1 MRGLRRGLAL
11 LLLLALVL
19 PAWGTEEEIWDSVD
33 TTELERQ
40 AEDDLEIDLTPDISL
55 DDGLS
60 QLGMTALEQLGSI
73 VTRATRSGGLILVI
87 ALFCALVQA
96 LCEGGG
102 QTAGLSRLVGA
113 LAVTSVAVGDVSSLM
128 GLGRDTILKLTEF
141 TRVLI
146 PAMTTAAAASGSVTG
161 AAARQMVTLFFSN
174 LLLTL
179 IEGVL
184 IPMVYLY
191 VAASAGALAADNPGV
206 RAIADFVKWLVQTV
220 LTWVLL
226 IFTAYISLS
235 GVIAGTADRAAV
247 KLTRFAISGMV
258 PVVGGILS
266 DATESVLAGA
276 GILRNS
282 IGIFGTLAV
291 LAFCLVPFLHLG
303 VQYLMYKLAAV
314 LTSAMTQ
321 SPISRLIG
329 DIGGAFGLVL
339 GMTGTAAL
347 LTLISIITTIS
358 VAVS

>member
-11 LLLLALVL
+11 LLLLALIL

>member
-102 QTAGLSRLVGA
+102 QTAGLTRLVGA

-291 LAFCLVPFLHLG
+291 LVFCLVPFLHLG